1 MGTVSL
7 VLMVLVFVAFIVA
20 TANVPMPPRINMTA
34 LGLALWSLA
43 VILGGVK
50 I

>member
-7 VLMVLVFVAFIVA
+7 VLMVLAFISFIVA
-20 TANVPMPPRINMTA
+20 SVGFAVPPRINCIG

-50 I
+50 V